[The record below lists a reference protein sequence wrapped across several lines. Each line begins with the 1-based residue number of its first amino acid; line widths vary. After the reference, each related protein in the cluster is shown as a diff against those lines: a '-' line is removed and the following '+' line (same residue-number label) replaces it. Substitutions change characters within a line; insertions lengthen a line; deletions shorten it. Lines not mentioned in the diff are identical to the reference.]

1 MLGEVGREGTRQK
14 KLSKIGQESVHLRN
28 CKKAGMAKARKQL
41 QELRTSLMIS
51 FPDLQQAVV
60 LKITVESAGMPVR
73 NFLHIL

>member
-1 MLGEVGREGTRQK
+1 
-14 KLSKIGQESVHLRN
+14 
-28 CKKAGMAKARKQL
+28 
-41 QELRTSLMIS
+41 MIS